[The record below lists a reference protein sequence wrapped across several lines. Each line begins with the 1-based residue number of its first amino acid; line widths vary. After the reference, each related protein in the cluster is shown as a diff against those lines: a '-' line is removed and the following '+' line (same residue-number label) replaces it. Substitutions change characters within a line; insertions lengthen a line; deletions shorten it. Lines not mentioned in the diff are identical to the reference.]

1 MFVFRAS
8 RVCFVRLFGIF
19 FSFLSGVDIVRRRE
33 EEEVDG
39 FVGFKWIRSEEGV
52 E

>member
-19 FSFLSGVDIVRRRE
+19 SFFLVDIVRRRE

>member
-19 FSFLSGVDIVRRRE
+19 FSFLVDIVRRRE